1 MIVNELHMRV
11 KQERYQDWRDEA
23 EKARL
28 IRQMARGNKK
38 PGFFQIGWLLL
49 AAILIYNIL

>member
-1 MIVNELHMRV
+1 MIVNELHLRV

-28 IRQMARGNKK
+28 IRQMVGGNKK

-49 AAILIYNIL
+49 AALLIYNIL